1 MKKEISCID
10 KEQLSELLFVNR
22 RIESKMRQIKRLNE
36 LMEDIG
42 LITKYEHEK
51 VQHSGGSSEDLKI
64 KLIDCKD
71 KLRTEVVDLI
81 VARERAKNLFK
92 ALTKKQC
99 MVMEMRYIEGLP
111 FQEIADKTHYSQVA
125 IFKIHQAAV
134 KKLKSH

>member
-1 MKKEISCID
+1 MKKEVACID

-22 RIESKMRQIKRLNE
+22 RIDSKMRQIKRLNE

-64 KLIDCKD
+64 KLIDCKE
-71 KLRTEVVDLI
+71 KLRTEVVELI

-92 ALTKKQC
+92 RLKAREC
-99 MVMEMRYIEGLP
+99 MVMELRYIEALP
-111 FQEIADKTHYSQVA
+111 FKEIAERTHYSEMA
-125 IFKIHQAAV
+125 IFKIHQSAV
-134 KKLKSH
+134 EKIKEH